1 MKKTTISIIVLSI
14 ILTIAAISGIWTFVL
29 KNPVNNLKEDILS
42 KKADKHLPPTQENIL
57 MWILDHQ
64 TDSLEAAVQ
73 HLKHENPGLSKK
85 IKQYLKSQKKTNN
98 RLFAQVE
105 KEEKK
110 PEVHIIQQETEHPVK
125 EAFKEVKKT
134 EPEEII
140 EETIVEEGPAKKL
153 INTQYLRFKVDGV
166 NVYYIG
172 DIVDGKAQ
180 GQGKGVFDNG
190 IVYEGLWSN
199 NQRDGKGMQ
208 KWTDGSVYDG
218 YFSNNKRSGKGTFTN
233 KSNEKYI
240 GEWLNDKRHGEGT
253 LYDRKGK
260 VRYKGEWKADLF
272 IN

>member
-29 KNPVNNLKEDILS
+29 KNPVNHLKEDILS
-42 KKADKHLPPTQENIL
+42 KKTDKHLPPTQENIL
-57 MWILDHQ
+57 MWILDQQ
-64 TDSLEAAVQ
+64 TDSLESAVQ
-73 HLKHENPGLSKK
+73 LLKHDNPELSKK
-85 IKQYLKSQKKTNN
+85 IKRYLKSQKKTNN

-110 PEVHIIQQETEHPVK
+110 PEIQVAQQETEHPVK
-125 EAFKEVKKT
+125 EVHREVKKI

-140 EETIVEEGPAKKL
+140 EEQIAEESFPKKS
-153 INTQYLRFKVDGV
+153 INTQYLRFKIDG
-166 NVYYIG
+166 NNIYYIG

-199 NQRDGKGMQ
+199 NQRDGKGLQ
-208 KWTDGSVYDG
+208 KWPDGSIYDG
-218 YFSNNKRSGKGTFTN
+218 YFSNNKRTGKGTFTT

-260 VRYKGEWKADLF
+260 IKYKGEWKSDIF